1 MTLFEEAIHH
11 DHAVR
16 NAAAAVDAARLAH
29 DATAEANAIAGLEAA
44 DAARQTFLKKLQK
57 ASFGNLD
64 DYDTAR
70 APGRRF
76 WDGDPR

>member
-1 MTLFEEAIHH
+1 MTLFEEAIAHEQ
-11 DHAVR
+11 AVR
-16 NAAAAVDAARLAH
+16 DAAAAVDAARAVR
-29 DATAEANAIAGLEAA
+29 DAAAEAVAIAQLEAT
-44 DAARQTFLKKLQK
+44 DRARQQFLEKLSR
-57 ASFGNLD
+57 AMRGNVD